1 MGHCLRYLS
10 IRKMVPFW
18 KMITGKRIDLQ
29 RKTAPAAKTD
39 KNHNRNKRLQR
50 LFDSTRFR
58 YPLKL
63 DYGVLA

>member
-1 MGHCLRYLS
+1 
-10 IRKMVPFW
+10 MVPFW